1 MSFLSREKA
10 DVRCGVIVDI
20 GSGSVGVAIVV
31 STQTTNDLTV
41 VWSHREHML
50 IKETSPN
57 ADIVRGINT
66 ATLNALLELGN
77 GGLKALYAY
86 NKDLRIRSI
95 QTTLSAPWS
104 FTATKTIHY
113 EDEVPFLVSE
123 SLIEQLVTSAEKE
136 TTTSLTSQADEIR
149 IIASAT
155 VAIELNGYSVKE
167 PVGKKCMQVDIAHI
181 TVAAE
186 EKILTAVED
195 SYHKILPQV
204 PFLHYSFMY
213 LYYQV
218 VRNLHPDTQDVCL
231 IDITNEAT
239 EMGIVRDDVLKNTA
253 HIPVGLYSLAREI
266 AKVCDLPK
274 EEAYAIVKSG
284 IDIHAQYTEK
294 VCTQL
299 EGIFLAY
306 QDTLLPLFTK
316 TVDTLEVPHT
326 IFLHTTKDTETFFI
340 EQLQKTVEKA
350 GIKELTI
357 LLCTSELVG
366 NKEMEDTALAL
377 STYYFHTQTN

>member
-1 MSFLSREKA
+1 MSFLSRENK

-31 STQTTNDLTV
+31 STQSTNDLTI

-50 IKETSPN
+50 IKDTGAN
-57 ADIVRGINT
+57 TDIVREINT

-77 GGLKALYAY
+77 GGVKALYAF
-86 NKDLRIRSI
+86 NKELRVRSI

-104 FTATKTIHY
+104 FTATKTIHF
-113 EDEVPFLVSE
+113 EDQVPFLVTE

-136 TTTSLTSQADEIR
+136 TTASLTAQADDIR

-155 VAIELNGYSVKE
+155 VDIELNGYSVKE
-167 PVGKKCMQVDIAHI
+167 PVGKKCLQIDIAHI

-186 EKILTAVED
+186 EKILAAVED

-218 VRNLHPDTQDVCL
+218 VRHLHPDTQEVCL

-253 HIPVGLYSLAREI
+253 FISVGLYSLAREI
-266 AKVCDLPK
+266 AQTCDIPK
-274 EEAYAIVKSG
+274 EEAYAILKSG
-284 IDIHAQYTEK
+284 IDIHTQYTEK

-299 EGIFLAY
+299 EHIFGAY
-306 QDTLLPLFTK
+306 QEALLPLFTK
-316 TVDTLEVPHT
+316 TVDALEVPHT
-326 IFLHTTKDTETFFI
+326 IFIHTTKDTETFFI
-340 EQLQKTVEKA
+340 EQLQKTAEKA
-350 GIKELTI
+350 GLKELTV